1 MSDQQPTAQQ
11 ESDRTAAALQR
22 IGLGSDTP
30 TVPGGGPINPA
41 TDGMDALY
49 QRTQGES

>member
-1 MSDQQPTAQQ
+1 MTDQTPTAQQ
-11 ESDRTAAALQR
+11 TSDQTAAALQR

-41 TDGMDALY
+41 VDRIDNLH
-49 QRTQGES
+49 QRTEG